1 MKRTLAQRLKDD
13 FFTVY
18 QRNYNSHSS
27 GTRATDALAKGK
39 RALKT
44 VTLSYLSDLV
54 PVASSSTATTAGVTA
69 RDVDEIV
76 RLCVRQFSE
85 ARNMTDQLGA
95 LVCLTNTQTKER
107 GECTIIAPLL
117 SLTCTHILPL
127 APITLSLPGSLFSP
141 FPTEDALQQ
150 FWSQWKHDELVM
162 NKWFGVQATSPFA
175 TLGDIQRLLQHP
187 SFNINN
193 PNKVYSLIVCLASS
207 C

>member
-44 VTLSYLSDLV
+44 VTLSYLADLV
-54 PVASSSTATTAGVTA
+54 PVASTTTTTTTAGVTA

-95 LVCLTNTQTKER
+95 LVCLANTQTKER
-107 GECTIIAPLL
+107 GE
-117 SLTCTHILPL
+117 
-127 APITLSLPGSLFSP
+127 
-141 FPTEDALQQ
+141 
-150 FWSQWKHDELVM
+150 
-162 NKWFGVQATSPFA
+162 
-175 TLGDIQRLLQHP
+175 
-187 SFNINN
+187 
-193 PNKVYSLIVCLASS
+193 
-207 C
+207 